1 MGHTLPLTEILQLQG
16 RQVSGADVES
26 IRHLIATHPGW
37 SRRRISEQLAGQW
50 NWRNGVGQLKD
61 MAARSLLLKLHQRGL
76 VQLPP
81 RRFAPTNRMRSRRVE
96 VLAWE
101 QSPIHGSL
109 DCVSPLQ
116 VREVSLEGEDR
127 ALFVGALSAFHYLG
141 HGGTVGENLR
151 YVVRDAKD
159 RPLAFLLFGSAAWKC
174 QDRDRFIRWTPEQR
188 ERNLGL
194 LTNNSRFLILP
205 WVEVSGLA
213 SWTLA
218 TVLRRLSRDWQH
230 KYGHPIALVETFVE
244 RDRFAGTAYRAANW
258 KKVGQTTGR
267 TRQDRCYS
275 IQAPVKDIY
284 LYPLGRRFREDLAV

>member
-1 MGHTLPLTEILQLQG
+1 M
-16 RQVSGADVES
+16 ES
-26 IRHLIATHPGW
+26 IRQLIAANPEW

-81 RRFAPTNRMRSRRVE
+81 RRSVPTNRMRCQRVE
-96 VLAWE
+96 SMAWD
-101 QSPIHGSL
+101 QNPIQGSL
-109 DCVSPLQ
+109 DDLSPLQ
-116 VREVSLEGEDR
+116 AREVKLDGEDR
-127 ALFVGALSAFHYLG
+127 ALFAGALRAFHYLG

-151 YVVRDAKD
+151 YLVRDAQD

-174 QDRDRFIRWTPEQR
+174 QDRDRFIGWTPPQR

-194 LTNNSRFLILP
+194 LTNNTRFLIFP
-205 WVEVSGLA
+205 WVKVSGLA
-213 SWTLA
+213 SWALA
-218 TVLRRLSRDWQH
+218 AVLRRLSSDWQR

-244 RDRFAGTAYRAANW
+244 RDRFAGTAYRAAHW

-284 LYPLGRRFREDLAV
+284 LYPLRRHFRAELAA

>member
-1 MGHTLPLTEILQLQG
+1 MTEILHLQG
-16 RQVSGADVES
+16 RQLSHADVES
-26 IRHLIATHPGW
+26 IRQLIVANPEW

-81 RRFAPTNRMRSRRVE
+81 RRFAPTNRMRSQQVQPI
-96 VLAWE
+96 AWD
-101 QSPIHGSL
+101 QSPIHCSL
-109 DCVSPLQ
+109 DCLSPLQ
-116 VREVSLEGEDR
+116 VREVNLDGEDR
-127 ALFVGALSAFHYLG
+127 ALFVGALRAFHYLG

-174 QDRDRFIRWTPEQR
+174 QDRDRFIGWTAEQR
-188 ERNLGL
+188 KRNLGL
-194 LTNNSRFLILP
+194 LTNNTRFLILP
-205 WVEVSGLA
+205 WAKVPGLA
-213 SWTLA
+213 SWALGA
-218 TVLRRLSRDWQH
+218 VLRRLSRDWQR
-230 KYGHPIALVETFVE
+230 KYGHRIALVETFVE

-258 KKVGQTTGR
+258 IKVGQTTGR

-284 LYPLGRRFREDLAV
+284 LYPLGRHFREDLAA

>member
-1 MGHTLPLTEILQLQG
+1 MTEILQLQG
-16 RQVSGADVES
+16 RPLSGADVAS
-26 IRHLIATHPGW
+26 IRDLITAHPGW
-37 SRRRISEQLAGQW
+37 SRRRISEQLAEQW

-61 MAARSLLLKLHQRGL
+61 MAARSLLLKLDQRGL

-81 RRFAPTNRMRSRRVE
+81 RRFAPTNRMRRQRVQ
-96 VLAWE
+96 VVTWD
-101 QSPIHGSL
+101 QSPIDCSL
-109 DCVSPLQ
+109 DCLRPLQ
-116 VREVSLEGEDR
+116 VREVNLDGDDR
-127 ALFVGALSAFHYLG
+127 AIFVGALCAFHYLG

-174 QDRDRFIRWTPEQR
+174 QDRDRFIGWTPAQR
-188 ERNLGL
+188 ERNLGW
-194 LTNNSRFLILP
+194 LTNNTRFLILP
-205 WVEVSGLA
+205 WAKVPGLA

-218 TVLRRLSRDWQH
+218 TVLRRLCRDWQR

-258 KKVGQTTGR
+258 IKVGQTTGR

-284 LYPLGRRFREDLAV
+284 LYPLGRRFREKLAV

>member
-1 MGHTLPLTEILQLQG
+1 MTEILQLQG
-16 RQVSGADVES
+16 RPLSAADVES
-26 IRHLIATHPGW
+26 IRQLIAAHPGW

-81 RRFAPTNRMRSRRVE
+81 RRFAPTNRMRRQRVE
-96 VLAWE
+96 AMAWD
-101 QSPIHGSL
+101 QSPINCSL
-109 DCVSPLQ
+109 DSLGPLQ
-116 VREVSLEGEDR
+116 VREVNRDSEDR
-127 ALFVGALSAFHYLG
+127 SLFVSALCAFHYLG

-159 RPLAFLLFGSAAWKC
+159 RPLACLLFGSAAWKC
-174 QDRDRFIRWTPEQR
+174 QDRDRFIGWTPEQR

-194 LTNNSRFLILP
+194 LTNNTRFLILP
-205 WVEVSGLA
+205 WVKVPQLA
-213 SWTLA
+213 SWALA
-218 TVLRRLSRDWQH
+218 TVLRRLSPDWQR

-244 RDRFAGTAYRAANW
+244 GDRFAGTAYQAAHW
-258 KKVGQTTGR
+258 IKIGQTTGR

-284 LYPLGRRFREDLAV
+284 LYPLGRRFREELAV

>member
-1 MGHTLPLTEILQLQG
+1 MTEMLQLQG
-16 RQVSGADVES
+16 RQLSAADVES
-26 IRHLIATHPGW
+26 IRQLISVNPEW

-81 RRFAPTNRMRSRRVE
+81 RRFAPTNRMRSQRVE
-96 VLAWE
+96 VLAWD
-101 QSPIHGSL
+101 QSPIHCSL
-109 DCVSPLQ
+109 DCLGPLQ
-116 VREVSLEGEDR
+116 VREVNLDGEER
-127 ALFVGALSAFHYLG
+127 TLFVGALCAFHYLG

-151 YVVRDAKD
+151 YVVRDAQD

-174 QDRDRFIRWTPEQR
+174 QDRDRFIGWTPEQR

-194 LTNNSRFLILP
+194 LTNNTRFLILP
-205 WVEVSGLA
+205 WVKVPHLA
-213 SWTLA
+213 SWALG
-218 TVLRRLSRDWQH
+218 TVLRRLSRDWQR
-230 KYGHPIALVETFVE
+230 KYGHPIALVETFVQ

-258 KKVGQTTGR
+258 KQVGQTTGR

-284 LYPLGRRFREDLAV
+284 LYPLGRRFREELAV

>member
-1 MGHTLPLTEILQLQG
+1 MTEMLQLQG
-16 RQVSGADVES
+16 RQLSAADVES
-26 IRHLIATHPGW
+26 IRQLIAVNPQW

-76 VQLPP
+76 VQLPA
-81 RRFAPTNRMRSRRVE
+81 RRFAPTNRMRSQRVE
-96 VLAWE
+96 VLAWD
-101 QSPIHGSL
+101 QSPIHCSL
-109 DCVSPLQ
+109 DGLSPLQ
-116 VREVSLEGEDR
+116 VGEVNLDGEER
-127 ALFVGALSAFHYLG
+127 PLFVGALCAFHYLG

-174 QDRDRFIRWTPEQR
+174 QDRDRFIGWTPEQR

-194 LTNNSRFLILP
+194 LTNNTRFLILP
-205 WVEVSGLA
+205 WVKVPHLA
-213 SWTLA
+213 SWALG
-218 TVLRRLSRDWQH
+218 TVLRRLSRDWQRR
-230 KYGHPIALVETFVE
+230 YGHPIALVETFVQ

-258 KKVGQTTGR
+258 RKVGQTTGR

-284 LYPLGRRFREDLAV
+284 LYPLGRRFREELAV